1 MPEIISVSKIDL
13 PHKCSQSDLKNFA
26 KETFSGKFNDID
38 RLLESFD
45 NAMIDS
51 RNLCVPVDYFHSH
64 KTFKQ
69 KNDLFIELSLE
80 YTTEAIEQCLIKSGI
95 DKKEI
100 TDIVLVSSTGI
111 STPSM
116 DALIINKM
124 RLDPNINRYPIWG
137 LGCAGGVSG
146 IAKANTIAKA
156 DPYALV
162 AVVSVELCS
171 LTFLRNDVSKSNFIA
186 TGLFSDGIAAV
197 FIKGDKFKNS
207 KEQSFKLNIL
217 DSQSKLYYDSLDVMG
232 WEILDEGF
240 KVVFSKDIPNIVNQ
254 NVKGDILSF
263 LGKHNLSIDEIKNFV
278 THPGGIKV
286 INAYL
291 DALNIDPHFMDNT
304 KEVLREYGNMS
315 SATVLYVLDRFIEKG
330 FKSGKGLMMS
340 LGPGFSSEMVLL
352 DLITNY

>member
-1 MPEIISVSKIDL
+1 MPEIISVYKADL
-13 PHKCSQSDLKNFA
+13 PHKCSQSELKNFA
-26 KETFSGKFNDID
+26 KETFSDKFSDIN

-51 RNLCVPVDYFHSH
+51 RNLCVPLDYFHSH

-69 KNDLFIELSLE
+69 RNDLFIELSLE
-80 YTTEAIEQCLIKSGI
+80 YTTEVIKQCLIRSGI
-95 DKKEI
+95 DKNEI
-100 TDIVLVSSTGI
+100 TDIVLVTSTGI
-111 STPSM
+111 STPGI

-124 RLDPNINRYPIWG
+124 RLNPDINRYPLWG

-156 DPYALV
+156 NPDALV

-171 LTFLRNDVSKSNFIA
+171 LTFLRNDVSKSNIIA
-186 TGLFSDGIAAV
+186 TGLFSDGVAAV
-197 FIKGDKFKNS
+197 LIKGDNFK
-207 KEQSFKLNIL
+207 KTRKPEFKLNIL

-263 LGKHNLSIDEIKNFV
+263 LSKHNLLIDEINNFV

-286 INAYL
+286 INAYI
-291 DALNIDPHFMDNT
+291 DALNIDPHLMDNT
-304 KEVLREYGNMS
+304 REVLKNYGNMS

-340 LGPGFSSEMVLL
+340 LGPGFSSEMVLI
-352 DLITNY
+352 DAVAS